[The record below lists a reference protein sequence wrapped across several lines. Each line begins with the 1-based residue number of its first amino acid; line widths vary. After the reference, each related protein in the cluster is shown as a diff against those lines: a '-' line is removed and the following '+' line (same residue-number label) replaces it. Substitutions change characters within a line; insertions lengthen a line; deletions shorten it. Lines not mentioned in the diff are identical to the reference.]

1 LRFAARARALA
12 VPLGLG
18 AGFVIG
24 AAWAWRHAPAP
35 AADRGERDP
44 LTGLATAP
52 VFEDRLRN
60 ALDRR
65 LRAPAPLAVLLVD
78 LDGFAALNAE
88 HGHDAGDAVL
98 RTVAERLRG
107 CVRTADTV
115 ARVGGD
121 AFAVLVDL
129 PGEGSLE
136 VLGRRVRRAV
146 GSPVDVGGGRVVE
159 VAGSVAVVVSDG
171 GHDVGALLAEARERV
186 VEIKRGG
193 GGRLEL
199 VVVPFD

>member
-1 LRFAARARALA
+1 
-12 VPLGLG
+12 
-18 AGFVIG
+18 
-24 AAWAWRHAPAP
+24 
-35 AADRGERDP
+35 
-44 LTGLATAP
+44 
-52 VFEDRLRN
+52 
-60 ALDRR
+60 
-65 LRAPAPLAVLLVD
+65 
-78 LDGFAALNAE
+78 
-88 HGHDAGDAVL
+88 
-98 RTVAERLRG
+98 
-107 CVRTADTV
+107 
-115 ARVGGD
+115 
-121 AFAVLVDL
+121 VLVDL

>member
-1 LRFAARARALA
+1 MRFAARARALA

-18 AGFVIG
+18 AGFVLG
-24 AAWAWRHAPAP
+24 AAWAWRHDPAP
-35 AADRGERDP
+35 AGDRGERDP
-44 LTGLATAP
+44 LTGLATAS

-146 GSPVDVGGGRVVE
+146 GSPVDVGGGRIVE

-186 VEIKRGG
+186 VEIKRSG